1 MARKKKHAPH
11 EEHISEA
18 WLVPYADILT
28 LLLALF
34 IVLFATSQTDQKKLT
49 EMAQAF
55 SAAFNTGGPSMFDK
69 AGPTPSQSSE
79 MPPDKTKDQ
88 DQKYLA
94 ENEQLNET
102 KQMLE
107 QMIKEKNLSDELS
120 AVLTDEGLS
129 IRIKEKALFPSGSAT
144 LLPHSMEIGKPIAEL
159 LSKVPQKIVISG
171 HTDNMPIATSTFPSN
186 WDLSSQRSLNFMKFI
201 LTQAELNPAR
211 FSTVGHGEFRPIAP
225 NDTEAGR
232 AQNRRVEIL
241 ILRNYQSNNIKTIQ

>member
-34 IVLFATSQTDQKKLT
+34 IVLFATSQTDQQKLT

-69 AGPTPSQSSE
+69 AGPTANQSADT
-79 MPPDKTKDQ
+79 PPDKTKDH

-107 QMIKEKNLSDELS
+107 QMIKEKNLSDELT
-120 AVLTDEGLS
+120 AVLTEEGLS

-144 LLPHSMEIGKPIAEL
+144 LLAHSMEIGKPIAEL
-159 LSKVPQKIVISG
+159 LSKVPQKIIVSG
-171 HTDNMPIATSTFPSN
+171 HTDNVPISNSTFPSN

-201 LTQAELNPAR
+201 LTQANLNPAR